1 VSSLQTISRSS
12 RCPTCGRRRKR
23 TTDANARYWLLLHKI
38 SDEYRP
44 DGQQFSAKTWHL
56 QCRKHWLGCDDATL
70 PTGETMSIPRS
81 TADLSVDEFSDYMT
95 AVEAWANARG
105 VWLDE

>member
-1 VSSLQTISRSS
+1 VSSLQTTSRSS

-38 SDEYRP
+38 ADQYKP
-44 DGQQFSAKTWHL
+44 DGQQFGPQTWHL

>member
-1 VSSLQTISRSS
+1 
-12 RCPTCGRRRKR
+12 
-23 TTDANARYWLLLHKI
+23 
-38 SDEYRP
+38 
-44 DGQQFSAKTWHL
+44 
-56 QCRKHWLGCDDATL
+56 
-70 PTGETMSIPRS
+70 MSIPRS

>member
-1 VSSLQTISRSS
+1 MRATGCCCTRSRTSTS
-12 RCPTCGRRRKR
+12 R
-23 TTDANARYWLLLHKI
+23 TD
-38 SDEYRP
+38 STFGP
-44 DGQQFSAKTWHL
+44 QTWHL

-95 AVEAWANARG
+95 AVEAWANARRN
-105 VWLDE
+105 VYLDE